1 MHGICSQMA
10 RDSRIIF
17 LKKEA
22 FLTMHLFR
30 VSRFHEAPAMIGLK
44 MFQTM
49 YKPTLVNIVYSLM
62 PSISKQK
69 TITAV
74 VFVNGDVFLNSERI
88 MHLVEFQIFML
99 HHFLK
104 WTYFR
109 KIWWHLLFYGNGNI
123 ACMNTITQLMI
134 SCVLHSHQFATS
146 IF

>member
-1 MHGICSQMA
+1 MHRICSQMA

-74 VFVNGDVFLNSERI
+74 FFVNGDVFLNSERI

-104 WTYFR
+104 
-109 KIWWHLLFYGNGNI
+109 
-123 ACMNTITQLMI
+123 
-134 SCVLHSHQFATS
+134 
-146 IF
+146 